1 MEYHVSPLIKTED
14 QPTLQPKPVW
24 DDPYAYITGMDP
36 LTRHE
41 FYYIEEKIKQGWITD
56 RDIELVRFLFVH
68 RWVTLPQIQR
78 LFFPDA
84 EREETAKK
92 RVRKLL
98 KHGLIRRIQWK
109 SYSNPNENRQSY
121 YELGAS
127 GADILKFRY
136 GVFLGHR
143 DPRATRPTTML
154 YRMKYVV
161 TNELYIQLRD
171 NFDMTHFEFHPI
183 LSLKEEQQI
192 PTARYIL
199 RTPKGKALT
208 FYLVV
213 HREDEKWMKTL
224 RYQAQF
230 YKQYLGSVDRDAI
243 LVFLVS
249 TEDKARLANKILLQE
264 GAAQSSWFITDEDLY
279 NPDMSLK
286 TSFFTYENDNR
297 RYYDLN

>member
-1 MEYHVSPLIKTED
+1 MEYHVSPLIKTGD

-41 FYYIEEKIKQGWITD
+41 FYYIEEKIKQGWITE
-56 RDIELVRFLFVH
+56 RDIEIVRFLFVH
-68 RWVTLPQIQR
+68 RWITLPQIQR

-84 EREETAKK
+84 ERDETTKK

-109 SYSNPNENRQSY
+109 SYANPNENRQSY

-127 GADILKFRY
+127 GADILKFRF
-136 GVFLGHR
+136 GVHLGHR

-154 YRMKYVV
+154 YRAKYVV
-161 TNELYIQLRD
+161 TNELYIQLRE
-171 NFDMTHFEFHPI
+171 NFNMTHFEFHPI
-183 LSLKEEQQI
+183 LILKEEQQV
-192 PTARYIL
+192 PMARFNL
-199 RTPKGKALT
+199 KTPKGKCIT

-230 YKQYLGSVDRDAI
+230 YKQYLTEVEREAI
-243 LVFLVS
+243 LVFLVRYDEKNDRHEVDHCKNHS
-249 TEDKARLANKILLQE
+249 D
-264 GAAQSSWFITDEDLY
+264 SS
-279 NPDMSLK
+279 N
-286 TSFFTYENDNR
+286 
-297 RYYDLN
+297 